1 VKDIKFYAFLRKQV
15 PVMMVLSLFP
25 GLGYIFLGWLNDIE
39 LRAIFWYLLIIAASV
54 WGYHLYRHFS
64 LEEMNN
70 QQRERWY
77 RQLQYWNYFIFSLWT
92 LIFLFY
98 SGETENNLHYIAIFT
113 QIGASVVASTLLSPD
128 KKLYRPVLLILMIPL
143 ILYFLTIQEFYGYIL
158 TIFSMVLTWVLFYAA
173 DSSYRLLMKTEHQA
187 THDHL
192 TGLYNRRFFINALQ
206 QIMKSLRDTKKSS
219 YLLLIDLDHFKT
231 INDSLGHDVGDQLL
245 QEISARLGKHISDEG
260 IVARLGGDEFII
272 AGPEFDEIE
281 TCRTEAI
288 RLSQDI
294 MNDLKTI
301 YSIDRHH
308 LYISSSIGVS
318 LIDSSSQN
326 ANRFIKEADIAMYE
340 VKAKGRDGVFL
351 FDDEMSRRVERHLEI
366 ERMLHFA
373 VEKGEISLHYQPI
386 LDQDKRTIGAEA
398 LVRWNNQS
406 MGMVPPDQF
415 IPIAEQ
421 TGLIIEL
428 GNHIVETAFRS
439 LRQWHDQGIELR
451 KLAINISMRQF
462 LHQNFVSE
470 IKRLAD
476 IYLDE
481 ELRGKITFEITET
494 IVAEDINN
502 TVLIIRELKAMG
514 IRFAMDD
521 FGTGYSSL
529 SYLKQLPIDE
539 IKIDRSFVS
548 EVDQHEGDQAMVI
561 TILRMAKNF
570 GLKVVAEGV
579 ETEDQLRFLQD
590 HKCDCYQGYLFSK
603 PLPEKEYA
611 AFIKQN
617 NESA

>member
-1 VKDIKFYAFLRKQV
+1 
-15 PVMMVLSLFP
+15 MVLSLFP

-39 LRAIFWYLLIIAASV
+39 LRAIFWYSLIVAASA
-54 WGYHLYRHFS
+54 WGFHLYKHFS

-70 QQRERWY
+70 QQMERWY

-92 LIFLFY
+92 LIFVFY
-98 SGETENNLHYIAIFT
+98 SGETEKNLHYIAIFT
-113 QIGASVVASTLLSPD
+113 QIGASVVASTLLSSD
-128 KKLYRPVLLILMIPL
+128 KRLYRPVLLILMIPL
-143 ILYFLTIQEFYGYIL
+143 ILYFLNIHEFYGYVL
-158 TIFSMVLTWVLFYAA
+158 TIFSIVLTWVLFYAA
-173 DSSYRLLMKTEHQA
+173 ASSNRLLMRTEHQA

-206 QIMKSLRDTKKSS
+206 QIMKSLRGTDKSS

-245 QEISARLGKHISDEG
+245 QEISARLNRHIPERG

-272 AGPEFDEIE
+272 AGPEFDEID
-281 TCRTEAI
+281 TCRNEAMQ
-288 RLSQDI
+288 LSQQI
-294 MNDLKTI
+294 MSDLKTI

-373 VEKGEISLHYQPI
+373 VEKREISLHYQPI
-386 LDQDKRTIGAEA
+386 LDQEKSVIGAEA
-398 LVRWNNQS
+398 LVRWDNQA
-406 MGMVPPDQF
+406 MGPIPPDQF

-428 GNHIVETAFRS
+428 GNYIVETAFRT
-439 LRQWHDQGIELR
+439 LRQWHDQGIALK

-470 IKRLAD
+470 IKRLAEL
-476 IYLDE
+476 YLNE
-481 ELRGKITFEITET
+481 ELRKKVTFEITET

-502 TVLIIRELKAMG
+502 TILTIGDLKAMG

-539 IKIDRSFVS
+539 IKIDRAFVR

-561 TILRMAKNF
+561 TILRMAKTF
-570 GLKVVAEGV
+570 GLRVVAEGV
-579 ETEDQLRFLQD
+579 ETEEQLSFLQD

-603 PLPEKEYA
+603 PLPEKEFV
-611 AFIKQN
+611 AFLEQN
-617 NESA
+617 NDTA